1 MTFSLPNLAP
11 KQFSLFSNNYQKV
24 SNGASSDIWPRIV
37 AVFARW
43 VGGRLLRGGFKEDG
57 AGQTIVRDRRHKKP
71 FILHFTL
78 GHPACALIL
87 WKRSK
92 RNVDNTNRKGVYHK
106 YIQLLESIFGW
117 WQKYACLTF
126 PQCASSRRCIVPPT
140 GCQMRWEYMVEAG
153 TSSFLITTKASCCHQ
168 QESANRHHSQYCH
181 QAG

>member
-1 MTFSLPNLAP
+1 MGFWTLAYLL
-11 KQFSLFSNNYQKV
+11 LFSNSK
-24 SNGASSDIWPRIV
+24 GAGSDIWPRIV
-37 AVFARW
+37 WVFAWWPLKR
-43 VGGRLLRGGFKEDG
+43 RIQRP
-57 AGQTIVRDRRHKKP
+57 VRQCCATGPCKKP

-106 YIQLLESIFGW
+106 YIQLLESASSSILGW
-117 WQKYACLTF
+117 WQKYTCLTF

-153 TSSFLITTKASCCHQ
+153 SSSFLITTKASCCHQ
-168 QESANRHHSQYCH
+168 QESANRHHSQHCH